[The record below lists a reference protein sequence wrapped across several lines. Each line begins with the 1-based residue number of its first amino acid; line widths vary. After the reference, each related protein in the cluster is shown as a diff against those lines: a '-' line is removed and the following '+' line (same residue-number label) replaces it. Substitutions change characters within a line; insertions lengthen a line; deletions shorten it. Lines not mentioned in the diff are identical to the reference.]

1 MDHKFKVCTLPP
13 SIRNSGNRTGR
24 KRMDAVLQGE
34 TADRIK
40 RTIPSGSY
48 PVAEGRKE
56 SLALTIPDEENS

>member
-1 MDHKFKVCTLPP
+1 
-13 SIRNSGNRTGR
+13 
-24 KRMDAVLQGE
+24 MDAVLQGE

-56 SLALTIPDEENS
+56 SLVLTIPDEENS

>member
-1 MDHKFKVCTLPP
+1 
-13 SIRNSGNRTGR
+13 
-24 KRMDAVLQGE
+24 MDAVLQGE